1 MVELGAVNNLGCPVC
16 PQRIARQ
23 PYLAI
28 STPANLP
35 QKRMLRNL
43 WRRIRGSSCHEF
55 IRKLAGAL
63 SSSGPRLFEDD
74 GGDDDG
80 RFFCRVHDIYG
91 ATANRA
97 ATYQA
102 APRAARAASGEKD
115 ASGGN
120 DSCVFLL

>member
-1 MVELGAVNNLGCPVC
+1 MGRSG
-16 PQRIARQ
+16 
-23 PYLAI
+23 
-28 STPANLP
+28 
-35 QKRMLRNL
+35 
-43 WRRIRGSSCHEF
+43 HEF
-55 IRKLAGAL
+55 IRKPAVDVA
-63 SSSGPRLFEDD
+63 SSGPRSFEDD